1 MKDDIDKYTQVK
13 WYKMNDVLWLSEQI
27 KENANQHVGE
37 TGHILQWT
45 CLVKKTFS

>member
-27 KENANQHVGE
+27 KENAL
-37 TGHILQWT
+37 TST
-45 CLVKKTFS
+45 LVKQAISFNERV